1 MKFFLS
7 LFRFVLVN
15 HKPELDTEYLSKET
29 KEQLEQGQK
38 REVIFFCRESKTA
51 QAWKLLSILKSNS
64 LIFITLSVLH
74 WFLISGKSEGSDDR
88 KGKKKMKVKGRNKQ
102 RPVTHIKSKD
112 KLCPTIFQEREC
124 SFGERCKFSHD
135 IKEFMQNKPPDIG
148 PECFMFETYGK
159 CPYGLACRYGSK
171 HISEDHKNIVNKEL
185 YEEKSKVS
193 IINPE
198 AMFDWIDN

>member
-38 REVIFFCRESKTA
+38 REVIFFTEIKKETA

-74 WFLISGKSEGSDDR
+74 
-88 KGKKKMKVKGRNKQ
+88 
-102 RPVTHIKSKD
+102 
-112 KLCPTIFQEREC
+112 
-124 SFGERCKFSHD
+124 
-135 IKEFMQNKPPDIG
+135 
-148 PECFMFETYGK
+148 
-159 CPYGLACRYGSK
+159 
-171 HISEDHKNIVNKEL
+171 
-185 YEEKSKVS
+185 
-193 IINPE
+193 
-198 AMFDWIDN
+198 